1 MIGSVQTRVMEDRG
15 VALAELALVLPLL
28 LVLLFGMLDFG
39 KAFNEWIDE
48 THLANEGARLA
59 AVGYPAVVGSCDAS
73 TAPNPNTCLTQYIR
87 DGADINE
94 LKAGRAGDAYADAQS
109 AAQVCISYPTNPATG
124 SHGLIGD
131 PVQVTVNVTYKWL
144 NYLVNRVSL
153 AATPITGKA
162 TMRLE
167 RGAASGATSPPGTK
181 TCYPT

>member
-1 MIGSVQTRVMEDRG
+1 MTGSVQTKVMEDRG

-28 LVLLFGMLDFG
+28 LVLLFGMVDFG

-59 AVGYPAVVGSCDAS
+59 AVGYPAVITGCDGS
-73 TAPNPNTCLTQYIR
+73 TVTNPNTCLTQYIR
-87 DGADINE
+87 DGADIPE
-94 LKAGRAGDAYADAQS
+94 LKAGHAGNPYSDAQS

-124 SHGLIGD
+124 SHGQIGD
-131 PVQVTVNVTYKWL
+131 PVQVTVYVAYKWL
-144 NYLVNRVSL
+144 HYLVRRVSL
-153 AATPITGKA
+153 PTTPITGKA

-167 RGAASGATSPPGTK
+167 RSAASGATSPPGTK